1 MASFNASTVVEALD
15 YDFSGLAEP
24 PHLIKGLAEVRGTVK
39 EPTSKQ
45 VQAYVNASK
54 REMARQRKEIG
65 DVDESDGDAVLA
77 ALDRMDDDRT
87 LAAQKRS
94 AEIVSALCSG
104 HPTTAQLMLL
114 PHRAMHLFGE
124 WIANEVLNPEA
135 VTGDGKAQVV
145 PLRSSSAG

>member
-1 MASFNASTVVEALD
+1 MASFDASSVVEPLD

-24 PHLIKGLAEVRGTVK
+24 PHLIKGLADVRGVIR

-54 REMARQRKEIG
+54 REMARQRQEIG
-65 DVDESDGDAVLA
+65 DVDEQDAEAVIA
-77 ALDRMDDDRT
+77 ALEKMDDDRT
-87 LAAQKRS
+87 VAAQKRS

-104 HPTTAQLMLL
+104 HPTVAQLMLL
-114 PHRAMHLFGE
+114 PHRVMHLFGE

-135 VTGDGKAQVV
+135 VTGDGKAQVL